1 LHIGVVPPSDV
12 TAVVLTLGE
21 GTTDRA
27 IASARRQTLPPRGV
41 LVIEGVTPFHRAL
54 NLVASRVPTPFFMQV
69 DADMVLDQDCLRS
82 LSARMGPGVG
92 ATVGALR
99 DPLVGN
105 VAGIKL
111 FRRACFDRD
120 EVPNSVSPDTDFLAR
135 IERRGWQTLHVL
147 KHRGA
152 RSLSHTFGEHRPDLT
167 LKYAFA
173 TYYLLGIRYR
183 YRRDVRGLTW
193 RLERLRGSW
202 HPVAPVAMIA
212 MGHGLFLPREDDVPK
227 SIAPKEGLEFLEGF
241 LRTGGEHPPAD
252 RRARSCLTLPAQD
265 MLKRSY
271 ELGVALRRAAAYPA
285 LQRCIGILDEARSST
300 SWVAEVGLYH
310 GLLSAG
316 GTDAM
321 PKTDRKIVSELLP
334 SRTTPSRW
342 R

>member
-1 LHIGVVPPSDV
+1 MHIDMLSARDV

-21 GTTDRA
+21 ATTDQA
-27 IASARRQTLPPRGV
+27 IASARQQTLPPRGI

-54 NLVASRVPTPFFMQV
+54 NLAASRVSTPFFMQV
-69 DADMVLDQDCLRS
+69 DADMVLDRDCLRS
-82 LSARMGPGVG
+82 LRAHMGPGVG

-99 DPLVGN
+99 DPLMGN

-120 EVPNSVSPDTDFLAR
+120 QVPDSVSPDTDFLGR
-135 IERRGWQTLHVL
+135 IERSGWQTLHVL

-152 RSLSHTFGEHRPDLT
+152 RSRSHTFGAHRPDFSLM
-167 LKYAFA
+167 YAFA
-173 TYYLLGIRYR
+173 TYYLLGTTYR
-183 YRRDVRGLTW
+183 YLHDVRGLTW
-193 RLERLRGSW
+193 RLERLRRSR

-227 SIAPKEGLEFLEGF
+227 SIAPREDLEFLESF
-241 LRTGGEHPPAD
+241 LRTGGEYPPAD

-265 MLKRSY
+265 MLERSY
-271 ELGVALRRAAAYPA
+271 ELGVALRLAAAYPA
-285 LQRCIGILDEARSST
+285 LQRCIGILGEARSSS

-310 GLLSAG
+310 GLLSPG

-321 PKTDRKIVSELLP
+321 PRTDREIVSELLP
-334 SRTTPSRW
+334 
-342 R
+342 